1 LRFVAY
7 IHSTYREFYKMA
19 NYTYL
24 TQVGFEKI
32 KAELDELKSNGRQ
45 EAARAIAEARA
56 QGDLSENAEYDAAK
70 DAQGLLELKISEL
83 EGIISNARVIDESQL
98 DDSKVAILS
107 NVTIKNLKTGKEM
120 TYKLVSET
128 EADAKLAKISVT
140 SPIGH
145 GLLGKVVG
153 EVAKV
158 TTPAGPMEFEVVN
171 ITVG

>member
-1 LRFVAY
+1 
-7 IHSTYREFYKMA
+7 MA

-24 TQVGFEKI
+24 TQSGYDKL
-32 KAELDELKSNGRQ
+32 KAELDELKTTGRQ
-45 EAARAIAEARA
+45 EAARAISEARS

-70 DAQGLLELKISEL
+70 DAQGMLEFKINEL
-83 EGIISNARVIDESQL
+83 ETVMSNARVIDESLL

-128 EADAKLAKISVT
+128 EADARLMKISVT

-145 GLLGKVVG
+145 GLLGKIKG
-153 EVAKV
+153 DVAKIQ
-158 TTPAGPMEFEVVN
+158 TPAGAMEFEVVN
-171 ITVG
+171 ITIG

>member
-1 LRFVAY
+1 M
-7 IHSTYREFYKMA
+7 S

-24 TQVGFEKI
+24 TQGGYDKL
-32 KAELDELKSNGRQ
+32 KAELETLKSVGRR
-45 EAARAIAEARA
+45 EAAHAIAEARA

-70 DAQGLLELKISEL
+70 DAQGLLELKISEM
-83 EGIISNARVIDESQL
+83 EKVFSSARIIDESLL
-98 DDSKVAILS
+98 DASKVAILA

-128 EADAKLAKISVT
+128 EADAKLMKISVT

-145 GLLGKVVG
+145 GLLGKVIG
-153 EVAKV
+153 DIAKV
-158 TTPAGPMEFEVVN
+158 VTPGGSMEFEILD